1 MKRVWMQERAL
12 NTARHEN
19 DDPLQNQADTPVYSD
34 TTPGQSEQVPSG
46 LVTNTATSFQDAGA
60 ACIPDIEGRYGSSG
74 DEGSAQ
80 QIQYAYQLETKPDV
94 SSDVVSSTIVPEIER
109 HVSGIVVPLMF
120 EEACARAG
128 GSTRRQTRRRLQA
141 AYGFTPFPPDQ
152 ILKSELTCCN
162 WCS

>member
-1 MKRVWMQERAL
+1 MHERAL
-12 NTARHEN
+12 KTARHEN
-19 DDPLQNQADTPVYSD
+19 DDPLQHQADTPVHSD
-34 TTPGQSEQVPSG
+34 TTPGQSEGVPSG

-60 ACIPDIEGRYGSSG
+60 SCIPDIEGRYGSSG
-74 DEGSAQ
+74 DERSAQ

-120 EEACARAG
+120 EEACARAAG
-128 GSTRRQTRRRLQA
+128 GSTRRQTRRRRRLQA

-152 ILKSELTCCN
+152 ILKSELTCCY